1 MTGFLYQLLRLGAG
15 GGEGVLVGDIC
26 RLFGADWFLRPG
38 GVGVPATEAYERCC
52 CTGVWDAGAVLLG
65 VGGGCGGV
73 VGDGVVGAD
82 CPVSWFWGVGCTARF
97 AGGAGVGRLVAIA
110 CACGMRTGQ
119 RLWSGWSG
127 GGVGPGVWRR
137 NFLLRMVIRPL
148 PSILTP
154 YWWYCFTSTTTPD
167 LSHFV
172 GWRPV

>member
-1 MTGFLYQLLRLGAG
+1 MTGFLSQLLRLGAG

-97 AGGAGVGRLVAIA
+97 AGGAGVGRLVAILCWWHEDWPA
-110 CACGMRTGQ
+110 
-119 RLWSGWSG
+119 
-127 GGVGPGVWRR
+127 
-137 NFLLRMVIRPL
+137 PL
-148 PSILTP
+148 E
-154 YWWYCFTSTTTPD
+154 WV
-167 LSHFV
+167 V
-172 GWRPV
+172 GW